1 MSTFGLVHGG
11 GFGAWCWERLIPE
24 LEARDHC
31 AATIDLTT
39 EDQEAGAAHCSAMV
53 TDAFGAIDDL
63 VLVGH
68 SLAGLIIPLV
78 ATERPVRNLVF
89 LHALIPLP
97 GRSVVDQLR
106 AEPDMF
112 IPEMFAVQRP
122 FWEDFEVANRFL
134 FHDCAPE
141 VAQDAFRQLR
151 PETGMLGREVTPL
164 QTGRRC
170 RAHTSSALRTG
181 LRLQVGRVAP
191 PVSDWVLSQWRY
203 RAGIVL
209 SCPVHDNWLTC
220 LSAVANQ
227 SPRR

>member
-24 LEARDHC
+24 LEARDHR

-112 IPEMFAVQRP
+112 NPEMFAVQRP

-164 QTGRRC
+164 QTWPKVSCAYIVCTEDRTATPGWARRAA
-170 RAHTSSALRTG
+170 RERLGVEPMEISSGHCPFLSRPRQ
-181 LRLQVGRVAP
+181 LV
-191 PVSDWVLSQWRY
+191 DVLVRC
-203 RAGIVL
+203 G
-209 SCPVHDNWLTC
+209 
-220 LSAVANQ
+220 
-227 SPRR
+227 